1 MHFYSARLLYIIL
14 VADGPGRKRNHYDE
28 SVIVFRARDFD
39 HAFKRALDL
48 GRKRET
54 DYTNNKD
61 QRVRWA
67 LVEIRNLDWIGRTVD
82 GKEVASHLH
91 YRTSDKRIPPGR
103 VFHPERS
110 KPTQTF

>member
-1 MHFYSARLLYIIL
+1 MDFYSARLLYIIL

-28 SVIVFRARDFD
+28 SVIIFRARDFNN
-39 HAFKRALDL
+39 AFERALEL

-54 DYTNNKD
+54 DYINNKD
-61 QRVRWA
+61 KKVRWA
-67 LVEIRNLDWIGRTVD
+67 LVEVRNLDWVGRTVD
-82 GKEVASHLH
+82 GKEVASQLH
-91 YRTSDKRIPPGR
+91 YRTGGKRISPSH